1 MGLVT
6 RAVKA
11 FMDKTDKLKVLFGPA
26 NRGDTAAPVVH
37 QHDDFEH
44 ASEDDLASF
53 EVETD
58 SHGHHYAVRKTD
70 LWKEEV

>member
-1 MGLVT
+1 VT

-37 QHDDFEH
+37 QHDDYEH
-44 ASEDDLASF
+44 ASEDDLAGF